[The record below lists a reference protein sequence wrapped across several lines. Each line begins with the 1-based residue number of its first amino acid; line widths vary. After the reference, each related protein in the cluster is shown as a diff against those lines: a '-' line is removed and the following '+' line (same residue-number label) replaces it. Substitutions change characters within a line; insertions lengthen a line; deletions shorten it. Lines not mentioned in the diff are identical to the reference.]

1 MKILHI
7 DDNRAI
13 TDVFSRVLTLKG
25 HEYHACDEGKKGLE
39 KILNNDYDLVFLDL
53 TMPKFSGFDLL
64 DELEKNDHKN
74 NIVIITATTLNPE
87 QQKKLS
93 DHKVLDIIEK
103 PVSLK
108 DLLQYVAKIN
118 PGMVKTA

>member
-39 KILNNDYDLVFLDL
+39 KILNNYYDLVFLDL

-108 DLLQYVAKIN
+108 DLLQYVTKIN